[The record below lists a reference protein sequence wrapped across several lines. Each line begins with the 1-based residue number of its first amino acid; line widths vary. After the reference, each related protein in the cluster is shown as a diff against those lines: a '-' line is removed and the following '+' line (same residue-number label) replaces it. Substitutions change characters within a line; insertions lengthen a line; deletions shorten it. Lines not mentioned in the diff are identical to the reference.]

1 MKEFQES
8 LILWL
13 KKNYLPL
20 LIVGAVIGLR
30 LVGLSFGMDM
40 IILALAIIAIVSHK
54 GREFFQDWTIPM
66 ILFFVYEALRGFAFQ
81 FSQWIGIEIHIEDLI
96 KLERSIFFFLSD
108 IPTVV
113 LQNAMHPNPDKFYFY
128 DYILAFFYVSFF
140 WFWLVVGFILWRK
153 SRVIFKKYIYG
164 LLSLSFFS
172 AIFFFALFPAAPP
185 WWASENGFL
194 EPLERIMWVVLRFN
208 NELSVISTY
217 TRNDFAAMP
226 SLHAAWPFF
235 ASLYIVKVYG
245 KKWLPIFIVPIMIA
259 IATWYGAEHYVID
272 SLLGFFLAF
281 VFYKVSWRW
290 FFRTG

>member
-1 MKEFQES
+1 M
-8 LILWL
+8 
-13 KKNYLPL
+13 
-20 LIVGAVIGLR
+20 GAVIGLR

-108 IPTVV
+108 IPTLV

-235 ASLYIVKVYG
+235 ASLYVVKVFG

-272 SLLGFFLAF
+272 SLFGFFLAF
-281 VFYKVSWRW
+281 VFYKVSWR
-290 FFRTG
+290 